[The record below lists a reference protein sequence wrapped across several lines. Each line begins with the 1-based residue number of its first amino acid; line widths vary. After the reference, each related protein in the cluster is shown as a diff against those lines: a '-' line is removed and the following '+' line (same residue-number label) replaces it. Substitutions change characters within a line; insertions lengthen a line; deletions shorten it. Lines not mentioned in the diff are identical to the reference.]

1 MNNRSVRLPVGAG
14 LAALLLAAGAV
25 SCGKG
30 EEAADKSPAMTPAAA
45 VAKVAKKSEQIT
57 SMHYRMKG
65 SIPGQGRIEA
75 EADMRMKPE
84 PAMSMRMFLPGKT
97 DLPMEVRL
105 IDKAIYVDGGEDA
118 AKEMDGKN
126 WIKFDLSGTEAGKQ
140 LDQMGGLGAASQ
152 AEQSPTAQSNIL
164 AGADD
169 VKKIDTVTVGGVRT
183 THYRGT
189 VAVDDME
196 KPAFTKSG
204 VTEEQRRKAVE
215 QYRTMGVDRLTMD
228 MWVGGDD
235 RMKQFRMRADADK
248 GPMDMTFTV
257 LDYNKP
263 VKVTAPPAGKTA
275 DLAEMLKGLQ
285 DA

>member
-1 MNNRSVRLPVGAG
+1 MNKKSLRLPVGAA
-14 LAALLLAAGAV
+14 LAALLAAGAV

-30 EEAADKSPAMTPAAA
+30 EDADKTPAMSPAAA
-45 VAKVAKKSEQIT
+45 VAKVAKKSERIT
-57 SMHYRMKG
+57 SMRYRMKG
-65 SIPGQGRIEA
+65 DFPGQGRIEA
-75 EADMRMKPE
+75 EASMRMKPE
-84 PAMSMRMFLPGKT
+84 TAMSMKMFLPGRT

-105 IDKAIYVDGGEDA
+105 IDKAIYVDGGADA

-126 WIKFDLSGTEAGKQ
+126 WIKFDLSGTDAGKQ

-152 AEQSPTAQSNIL
+152 ADQNPAAQSNIL

-169 VKKIDTVTVGGVRT
+169 VKKIDTATVDGVRT

-189 VAVDDME
+189 IAVDDMDE
-196 KPAFTKSG
+196 PAFTKSG

-215 QYRTMGVDRLTMD
+215 QYRKMGVDELTMD

-235 RMKQFRMRADADK
+235 RMKQFRVRSDADK

-263 VKVTAPPAGKTA
+263 VNVTAPPAGKTA